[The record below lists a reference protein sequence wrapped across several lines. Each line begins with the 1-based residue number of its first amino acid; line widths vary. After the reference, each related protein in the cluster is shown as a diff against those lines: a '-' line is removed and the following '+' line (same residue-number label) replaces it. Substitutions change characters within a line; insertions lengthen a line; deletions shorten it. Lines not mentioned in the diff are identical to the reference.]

1 MNAATSLQPASLRSL
16 LAYAR
21 PHRKPLLIG
30 GALSIIGG
38 IAGLIQ
44 PLAARTVI
52 DALGAEAPL
61 LTPLL
66 ILAAVVVAGALIG
79 ALGEYVL
86 QRAAESV
93 VLGTRVKLV
102 RHILRLRLSAFD
114 TAQPGDLMSRVTSD
128 TTLLREAATQALV
141 NLVTGSFI
149 LVGVIVMMAVMDLVL
164 LGVTVGVLAVI
175 GAVVGVMMPRISRAT
190 KDVQEAVGQMGS
202 ALERVL
208 GAFRTVKASGA
219 EAREIGVVEA
229 AAGRAYDHGMR
240 VAKWQ
245 ALVGISAGLAIQL
258 SLLAVLGVGG
268 ARVASGAITVS
279 TLVAFLLYLFY
290 LAGPIATLVGA
301 ITTFQSGTAALG
313 RINEVEQLPTE
324 PVGESPPIALPLTAL
339 RGEPASV
346 SVRDVVFRYRD
357 EAPVV
362 HHGVSFEIPA
372 GGMTAFVGP
381 SGSGK
386 TTVFALIERLYEPD
400 SGVVAVDG
408 RDVRDWPLP
417 ELRAQIG
424 YVEQDAPVLAGT
436 LRDNLRLAA
445 PEATDDEIHAALA
458 RTRLT
463 GFLARLPDGLDT
475 IVGHRGSTLSGGER
489 QRVAIARAILRQPR
503 LLLLDEATSQLDAVN
518 ELALREIVAE
528 VAATTT
534 VLVVAHRL
542 STVTMADRIVVM
554 DAGLVRGIGTHAQ
567 LVAGDELYR
576 ELATT
581 QLLAASPEPGNGDN
595 GRVDAADDHGQR
607 TPALAARGTPR

>member
-1 MNAATSLQPASLRSL
+1 MNAVSSLQPATLRSL

-21 PHRKPLLIG
+21 PHRRPLLIG

-38 IAGLIQ
+38 VAGLIQ

-52 DALGAEAPL
+52 DALGAGSPL

-66 ILAAVVVAGALIG
+66 MLGAVVLVGALIE

-93 VLGTRVKLV
+93 VLSTRVNLV

-141 NLVTGSFI
+141 NLVTGAFM
-149 LVGVIVMMAVMDLVL
+149 LVGIIVLMGVMDLVL
-164 LGVTVGVLAVI
+164 LGVTLGVLAVI
-175 GAVVGVMMPRISRAT
+175 GAVVGLLMPRISRAT

-219 EAREIGVVEA
+219 ESREINVVEA
-229 AAGRAYDHGMR
+229 AANRAYGHGLR

-245 ALVGISAGLAIQL
+245 ALVGVSASLAIQL

-268 ARVASGAITVS
+268 ARVASGAISVS

-290 LAGPIATLVGA
+290 LAGPIASLVGA

-313 RINEVEQLPTE
+313 RINEIEQLPTE
-324 PVGESPPIALPLTAL
+324 PVTDLPQLPAVRL
-339 RGEPASV
+339 QPASV
-346 SVRDVVFRYRD
+346 SFRDVVFRYRD
-357 EAPVV
+357 AAPTV
-362 HHGVSFEIPA
+362 HHGVSFEIPP

-386 TTVFALIERLYEPD
+386 TTVFALIERLYEPE
-400 SGVVAVDG
+400 SGVVALDG

-445 PEATDDEIHAALA
+445 PEATDDEIRAALA

-463 GFLARLPDGLDT
+463 GFLERLPDGLDT

-489 QRVAIARAILRQPR
+489 QRVAIARALLRQPR

-528 VAATTT
+528 VSATTT

-554 DAGLVRGIGTHAQ
+554 DAGLVRGIGTHYQ
-567 LVAGDELYR
+567 LVANDDLYR

-581 QLLAASPEPGNGDN
+581 QLLAASPENRNGD
-595 GRVDAADDHGQR
+595 GVTADEAVER
-607 TPALAARGTPR
+607 TVVLTAGGVTS

>member
-1 MNAATSLQPASLRSL
+1 ML
-16 LAYAR
+16 
-21 PHRKPLLIG
+21 G
-30 GALSIIGG
+30 GV
-38 IAGLIQ
+38 AGLVQ

-52 DALGAEAPL
+52 DALGAGAPL

-66 ILAAVVVAGALIG
+66 ILGAVVMLGALIG
-79 ALGEYVL
+79 AFGEYVL
-86 QRAAESV
+86 QRAADSV
-93 VLGTRVKLV
+93 VLGTRVKLL
-102 RHILRLRLSAFD
+102 RHILRLKLSAFD
-114 TAQPGDLMSRVTSD
+114 TAQPGDLMCRVTSD
-128 TTLLREAATQALV
+128 TTLLREAATRALV
-141 NLVTGSFI
+141 NLVTETFI
-149 LVGVIVMMAVMDLVL
+149 LAGVIVMMGVMDLVL

-175 GAVVGVMMPRISRAT
+175 GAVVGVMMPRISRAA

-208 GAFRTVKASGA
+208 GAFRTIKASGA
-219 EAREIGVVEA
+219 EDREIAVVEGA
-229 AAGRAYDHGMR
+229 ADRAFGHGMR

-245 ALVGISAGLAIQL
+245 ALVGVSTGLAIQL

-268 ARVASGAITVS
+268 ARVASGGITVS

-290 LAGPIATLVGA
+290 LGAPISQLVMA

-324 PVGESPPIALPLTAL
+324 PEAPSLAMTPIALSAA
-339 RGEPASV
+339 PAAV
-346 SVRDVVFRYRD
+346 HFEDEAFRYRD
-357 EAPVV
+357 DAPTV
-362 HHGVSFEIPA
+362 HHGVTFEIPP

-386 TTVFALIERLYEPD
+386 STVFALIERLYEPER
-400 SGVVAVDG
+400 GVVTVDG
-408 RDVRDWPLP
+408 RNVADWPLH

-445 PEATDDEIHAALA
+445 PTATDDEIRRAPA

-463 GFLARLPDGLDT
+463 GFLERLPDGLDT

-489 QRVAIARAILRQPR
+489 QRVAIARALLRQPR

-518 ELALREIVAE
+518 ELALREIIAE
-528 VAATTT
+528 VSATTT

-542 STVTMADRIVVM
+542 STVTLADRIIVM
-554 DAGLVRGIGTHAQ
+554 DAGVVRGIGTHAE
-567 LVAGDELYR
+567 LVAGDDLYR

-581 QLLAASPEPGNGDN
+581 RLLAVANEDEDGAEASDPEPVT
-595 GRVDAADDHGQR
+595 VDIEHRLTAAAVR
-607 TPALAARGTPR
+607 